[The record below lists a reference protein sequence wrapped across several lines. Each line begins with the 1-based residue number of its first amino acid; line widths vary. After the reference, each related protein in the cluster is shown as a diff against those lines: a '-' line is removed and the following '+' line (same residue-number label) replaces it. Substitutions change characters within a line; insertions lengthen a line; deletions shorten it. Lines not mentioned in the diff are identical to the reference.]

1 VILHRRRDTDGFAVI
16 GIPRKAYNGPSM
28 ARFLPLAPQ
37 TLAAELIARGPGW
50 RRRLHEAVA
59 LLPEPTRDLLSGLVD
74 PPPAP

>member
-1 VILHRRRDTDGFAVI
+1 
-16 GIPRKAYNGPSM
+16 M